1 MMGMK
6 YNMFF
11 KTKKSAR
18 EFLAACKSE
27 GYDLP
32 IKELEEKMGI
42 ESKEEVVKRTSEQKL
57 LEQAERVS
65 KKNEKVRAEEEK
77 KSRRLEKKEALKQ
90 EVIALKAEFPE
101 TETDEITDELNMGGL
116 RLILKT
122 LNKVKRTKA
131 KEEGK
136 KAVVANDADPVAV
149 VAATVDEMV
158 SVAESH
164 EDETEVSPV
173 INADE
178 RKATKATLKKQKK
191 EETAEARESKRL
203 EKEMASVSK
212 KAMKNAVNTGK
223 DKLREEKKEALKQE
237 VLALKT
243 EFPETETDEITD
255 ELNMGQLTAIL
266 KILKKAAK
274 QVAKQAATDKKV
286 AKQAAKQV
294 AKQAAKQAAADKK
307 AAAAADKKAAAAAD
321 KKAAAA
327 AALVSDSVDGVGSQD
342 EEAVEHGEDKEDDA
356 KTALLLDLGLNS
368 DDEDDNASVGSV
380 DFSDLLGE

>member
-18 EFLAACKSE
+18 DFLAACKSE

-90 EVIALKAEFPE
+90 EVLALKAEFPE

-158 SVAESH
+158 SVTESH

-223 DKLREEKKEALKQE
+223 DKLREENKEALKQE

-255 ELNMGQLTAIL
+255 ELNMSQLTAIL

-307 AAAAADKKAAAAAD
+307 AAAAA
-321 KKAAAA
+321 
-327 AALVSDSVDGVGSQD
+327 ALVSDSVDGVGSQD
-342 EEAVEHGEDKEDDA
+342 EEAVEHGEDKEGDA